1 MSKKKKIIILSV
13 MMLLLVVTGVLNIV
27 LNDNMSMQTSSST
40 TVSSGN
46 FFVTYRAD
54 RQSTRDQELL
64 YYDAIISSET
74 SSVDAINL
82 AENKKLDLIENME
95 TELVTEGL
103 IKAQGFEDCIV
114 TTSASCV
121 NVIVKS
127 GELTS
132 GEVAKIVNIVK
143 NQTNA
148 SIDNINSITVE

>member
-27 LNDNMSMQTSSST
+27 LNNNMTEQTAST
-40 TVSSGN
+40 TVNAGN
-46 FFVTYRAD
+46 FFVTYRTD
-54 RQSTRDQELL
+54 RQSTRDQEML
-64 YYDAIISSET
+64 YYDAIITSET

-82 AENKKLDLIENME
+82 AEAKKLTLIENME

-114 TTSASCV
+114 TTSSSSV

-132 GEVAKIVNIVK
+132 SEVAKIVNIVK
-143 NQTNA
+143 DQTGA
-148 SIDNINSITVE
+148 KIDNIKIIPVD

>member
-27 LNDNMSMQTSSST
+27 LNNNMTEQTAST
-40 TVSSGN
+40 TVNAGN
-46 FFVTYRAD
+46 FFVTYRTD
-54 RQSTRDQELL
+54 RQTTRDQEML
-64 YYDAIISSET
+64 YYDAIITSET

-82 AENKKLDLIENME
+82 AESKKLSLIESME

-114 TTSASCV
+114 TTSSSAV

-132 GEVAKIVNIVK
+132 SEVAKIVNIVK
-143 NQTNA
+143 EQTGA
-148 SIDNINSITVE
+148 KIDNIKIIPVE

>member
-27 LNDNMSMQTSSST
+27 LNNNMTEQTAST
-40 TVSSGN
+40 TVNAGN
-46 FFVTYRAD
+46 FFVTYRTD
-54 RQSTRDQELL
+54 RQSTRDQEML
-64 YYDAIISSET
+64 YYDAIITSET
-74 SSVDAINL
+74 SSADAINL
-82 AENKKLDLIENME
+82 AESKKLSLIENME

-114 TTSASCV
+114 TTSSSSV

-132 GEVAKIVNIVK
+132 SEVAKIVNIVK
-143 NQTNA
+143 DQTGA
-148 SIDNINSITVE
+148 KIDNIKIIPVE

>member
-13 MMLLLVVTGVLNIV
+13 MTLLLVITGVLNLV
-27 LNDNMSMQTSSST
+27 LNNNISTESASST
-40 TVSSGN
+40 TVTTGN

-64 YYDAIISSET
+64 YYEAIITSENSSAE
-74 SSVDAINL
+74 SINL
-82 AENKKLDLIENME
+82 AETKKLSLVENME

-114 TTSASCV
+114 TKSSDSV
-121 NVIVKS
+121 NIVVKS

-132 GEVAKIVNIVK
+132 SQVAKIVSIVK
-143 NQTNA
+143 DQTGVK
-148 SIDNINSITVE
+148 IDNIKIIPID

>member
-13 MMLLLVVTGVLNIV
+13 MMLLLAVTGVLNIV
-27 LNDNMSMQTSSST
+27 LNNNLSEQTAAT
-40 TVSSGN
+40 TVTTGN
-46 FFVTYRAD
+46 FFVTYRSD
-54 RQSTRDQELL
+54 RQTTRDQEML

-82 AENKKLDLIENME
+82 AESKKMTLIENME

-114 TTSASCV
+114 TSSANSV

-132 GEVAKIVNIVK
+132 SEVAKIVNIVK
-143 NQTNA
+143 NQTGA
-148 SIDNINSITVE
+148 KIDNIKIIPVE

>member
-27 LNDNMSMQTSSST
+27 LNNNVTSQTSSTVT
-40 TVSSGN
+40 TGN
-46 FFVTYRAD
+46 FFSTYRTD

-64 YYDAIISSET
+64 YYEAIITSET
-74 SSVDAINL
+74 SSADSINL
-82 AENKKLDLIENME
+82 AEAKKMSLISNME

-114 TTSASCV
+114 TTSASSV

-127 GELTS
+127 GELS
-132 GEVAKIVNIVK
+132 SSEVAKIVSIVK
-143 NQTNA
+143 EQTGA
-148 SIDNINSITVE
+148 KIDNIKIIPVE

>member
-27 LNDNMSMQTSSST
+27 LNNNMTEQTAST
-40 TVSSGN
+40 TVNSGN
-46 FFVTYRAD
+46 FFVTYRTD
-54 RQSTRDQELL
+54 RQTTRDQEML
-64 YYDAIISSET
+64 YYDAIITSET

-82 AENKKLDLIENME
+82 AESKKLSLIESME

-114 TTSASCV
+114 TSSASSV

-132 GEVAKIVNIVK
+132 SEVAKIVTIVK
-143 NQTNA
+143 DQTGA
-148 SIDNINSITVE
+148 KIDNIKIIPVE

>member
-13 MMLLLVVTGVLNIV
+13 MMLLLIVTGVLNIV
-27 LNDNMSMQTSSST
+27 LNNNMTEQTAST
-40 TVSSGN
+40 TVNAGN
-46 FFVTYRAD
+46 FFVTYRTD
-54 RQSTRDQELL
+54 RQTTRDQEML

-82 AENKKLDLIENME
+82 AESKKLTLIETME

-114 TTSASCV
+114 TTSSSSV

-132 GEVAKIVNIVK
+132 SEVAKIVNIVK
-143 NQTNA
+143 DQTGA
-148 SIDNINSITVE
+148 KIDNIKIIPVE

>member
-1 MSKKKKIIILSV
+1 MSKKKKIVILSV

-27 LNDNMSMQTSSST
+27 LNNNVTTQTAST
-40 TVSSGN
+40 TVNSGN
-46 FFVTYRAD
+46 FFVTYRSD
-54 RQSTRDQELL
+54 RQSTRDQEML
-64 YYDAIISSET
+64 YYEAIITSET
-74 SSVDAINL
+74 SSADAINL
-82 AENKKLDLIENME
+82 AESKKMALIESME

-114 TTSASCV
+114 TASSSTV

-143 NQTNA
+143 DQTGA
-148 SIDNINSITVE
+148 KIDNIKIIPVE